1 MNSTYKIGFFT
12 AISLVI
18 ANMIGTG
25 VFTSLGFQLFD
36 IYSVFSILMLWLLG
50 GVISFCGALVYCEL
64 GVAIP
69 RSGGEY
75 AYLSKLIHPS
85 VGFLSGWVSST
96 VGFAAPVALASMAL
110 GSYVHTILPS
120 VNVTVCALSVVA
132 VITVIHATNLKTGS
146 NFQKVLTFLKV
157 FVILGFI
164 IAGFC
169 YTPEH
174 QITVEPQP
182 DSKREIFSSAFWVSL
197 IYVSYAYSGWNA
209 ASYLA
214 GDMENPKKNL
224 PRALLIGTGIVTVI
238 YVILNYIF
246 LYSTPANEL
255 VGVLEIG
262 HVSAMHIFG
271 EYMGKFMSL
280 IIAFLL
286 LSSIS
291 AMIMAGPRIIKSMGE
306 DLSILRFLSKTNK
319 NNVPY
324 VAVIAQS
331 GITVI
336 LIISAKFEQVLTFV
350 GFSLSIFTFLTVFS
364 VFILRAKKMSSPA
377 YKTWG
382 YPVTPLIFLAL
393 NGYILFKVFQDK
405 PTESLLGLLNVAVG
419 GIIYVAGKLVLEKK
433 QSKPCQE
440 VQN

>member
-1 MNSTYKIGFFT
+1 MNQVYKIGFYT

-36 IYSVFSILMLWLLG
+36 IHSVFSILVLWLLG
-50 GVISFCGALVYCEL
+50 GIISFCGALVYCEL

-75 AYLSKLIHPS
+75 VYLSKLMHPA

-110 GSYVHTILPS
+110 GSYVNKIFPQ
-120 VNVTVCALSVVA
+120 VPVTPCALIVVGG
-132 VITVIHATNLKTGS
+132 ITAIHATNLKAGS
-146 NFQKVLTFLKV
+146 HFQKVLTFLKV

-169 YTPEH
+169 YTPQH
-174 QITVEPQP
+174 VSSVLPQP
-182 DSKREIFSSAFWVSL
+182 DSLKEIFSPAFWVSL

-214 GDMENPKKNL
+214 GDMHQPQKNL
-224 PRALLIGTGIVTVI
+224 PRALLIGTLVVTVI
-238 YVILNYIF
+238 YVTLNYVF
-246 LYSTPANEL
+246 LYSTPASEL
-255 VGVLEIG
+255 TGVLEVG

-271 EYMGKFMSL
+271 EVAGRFMSL
-280 IIAFLL
+280 LIAFLL
-286 LSSIS
+286 ISSIS

-306 DLSILRFLSKTNK
+306 DLEILRFLSRTNR
-319 NNVPY
+319 NHVPY
-324 VAVIAQS
+324 VAVIVQS
-331 GITVI
+331 VITVLLI
-336 LIISAKFEQVLTFV
+336 LSAKFEQVLTFV

-364 VFILRAKKMSSPA
+364 VFILRARKLSSPD

-393 NGYILFKVFQDK
+393 NAFILYTVFREK
-405 PTESLLGLLNVAVG
+405 TVESLLGLLNVAFG
-419 GIIYVAGKLVLEKK
+419 GLVYLTGKLLISKKEKHK
-433 QSKPCQE
+433 CQE
-440 VQN
+440 VSN

>member
-1 MNSTYKIGFFT
+1 MNQAYKIGFYT

-36 IYSVFSILMLWLLG
+36 IHSVFSILLLWLLG
-50 GVISFCGALVYCEL
+50 GIISFCGALVYCEL

-75 AYLSKLIHPS
+75 AYLTRLIHPS

-110 GSYVHTILPS
+110 GSYVNKIFPQ
-120 VNVTVCALSVVA
+120 VNITFCALVVVGA
-132 VITVIHATNLKTGS
+132 ITVIHATNLKAGS
-146 NFQKVLTFLKV
+146 SFQKVLTFLKV
-157 FVILGFI
+157 FVIVGFI
-164 IAGFC
+164 VAGFC
-169 YTPEH
+169 YTPSH
-174 QITVEPQP
+174 QISVLPE
-182 DSKREIFSSAFWVSL
+182 SFSVAEVLSPAFWVSL

-214 GDMENPKKNL
+214 GDMENPQKNL
-224 PRALLIGTGIVTVI
+224 PRALLIGTLIVTVI
-238 YVILNYIF
+238 YVTLNFIF
-246 LYSTPANEL
+246 LYSAPAAEL
-255 VGVLEIG
+255 VGVLEVG

-271 EYMGKFMSL
+271 AVVGQFMSL

-286 LSSIS
+286 VSSIS

-306 DLSILRFLSKTNK
+306 DLGILNVLSRTNR

-324 VAVIAQS
+324 MAVIVQS
-331 GITVI
+331 AITVVLI
-336 LIISAKFEQVLTFV
+336 LSARFEQVLTFV

-364 VFILRAKKMSSPA
+364 VFILRARKLSSPA
-377 YKTWG
+377 YRTWG
-382 YPVTPLIFLAL
+382 YPVTPVIFLAL
-393 NGYILFKVFQDK
+393 NAFILYTVFREK
-405 PTESLLGLLNVAVG
+405 PAESLLGLLNVAFG
-419 GIIYVAGKLVLEKK
+419 GLVYLAGKFITSKKEK
-433 QSKPCQE
+433 QTCPE
-440 VQN
+440 V

>member
-1 MNSTYKIGFFT
+1 MNSTYKIGFYT

-36 IYSVFSILMLWLLG
+36 IHSVFSILVLWLLG
-50 GVISFCGALVYCEL
+50 GIISFCGALVYCEL

-75 AYLSKLIHPS
+75 AYLTKLIHPS

-110 GSYVHTILPS
+110 GSYVNKIFPQ
-120 VNVTVCALSVVA
+120 VNVTLCALLVVGA
-132 VITVIHATNLKTGS
+132 ITVIHATNLKAGS
-146 NFQKVLTFLKV
+146 SFQKVLTFLKV
-157 FVILGFI
+157 TVILGFI

-174 QITVEPQP
+174 HITIAPQA
-182 DSKREIFSSAFWVSL
+182 DSLKEILSPAFWVSL

-214 GDMENPKKNL
+214 GDMQNPQKNL
-224 PRALLIGTGIVTVI
+224 PRALLIGTLIVTVI
-238 YVILNYIF
+238 YVVINYIF
-246 LYSTPANEL
+246 LYSTPADEL
-255 VGVLEIG
+255 RGVLEIG
-262 HVSAMHIFG
+262 HASAMHIFG
-271 EYMGKFMSL
+271 EFIGKSMSI

-286 LSSIS
+286 VSSIS

-306 DLSILRFLSKTNK
+306 DLEILNFLSRTNK

-324 VAVIAQS
+324 VAVIVQS
-331 GITVI
+331 AITVI
-336 LIISAKFEQVLTFV
+336 LILSAKFEQVLTFV

-364 VFILRAKKMSSPA
+364 VFILRAKKMTSPA

-393 NGYILFKVFQDK
+393 NAFILYTVFREK
-405 PTESLLGLLNVAVG
+405 PTESILGLLNVAFG
-419 GIIYVAGKLVLEKK
+419 GLIYLAGKLIIQKKEKQK
-433 QSKPCQE
+433 CQE
-440 VQN
+440 V

>member
-1 MNSTYKIGFFT
+1 MNSTYKIGFYT

-36 IYSVFSILMLWLLG
+36 IHSTFSILMLWLLG
-50 GVISFCGALVYCEL
+50 GIISFCGALVYCEL

-75 AYLSKLIHPS
+75 AYLTKLIHPS

-110 GSYVHTILPS
+110 GSYVHKIFPQ
-120 VNVTVCALSVVA
+120 VNITLCALTVVGL
-132 VITVIHATNLKTGS
+132 ITVIHATNLKAGS
-146 NFQKVLTFLKV
+146 SFQKILTFLKV

-174 QITVEPQP
+174 AITIAPQAT
-182 DSKREIFSSAFWVSL
+182 SKAEIMSPAFWVSL

-214 GDMENPKKNL
+214 GDMQNPQKNL
-224 PRALLIGTGIVTVI
+224 PRALLIGTLIVTVI
-238 YVILNYIF
+238 YVVLNYIF

-271 EYMGKFMSL
+271 AVVGQFMSI

-286 LSSIS
+286 VSSIS

-306 DLSILRFLSKTNK
+306 DLEILNVLSRTNK

-324 VAVIAQS
+324 VAVIVQS
-331 GITVI
+331 AITVI
-336 LIISAKFEQVLTFV
+336 LILSAQFEQVLTFV

-364 VFILRAKKMSSPA
+364 VFILRARKLTSPE

-382 YPVTPLIFLAL
+382 YPVTPLIFLSL
-393 NGYILFKVFQDK
+393 NAFILYTVFREK
-405 PTESLLGLLNVAVG
+405 PTESLLGLLNVGFG
-419 GIIYVAGKLVLEKK
+419 GLIYLAGKLIIQKKEKQK
-433 QSKPCQE
+433 CQE
-440 VQN
+440 V

>member
-1 MNSTYKIGFFT
+1 MNSTYKIGFYT

-36 IYSVFSILMLWLLG
+36 IHSVFSILVLWLLG
-50 GVISFCGALVYCEL
+50 GIISFCGALVYCEL

-75 AYLSKLIHPS
+75 AYLTKLIHPS

-110 GSYVHTILPS
+110 GSYVNKIFPQ
-120 VNVTVCALSVVA
+120 VNVTLCALCVVGL
-132 VITVIHATNLKTGS
+132 ITVIHATNLKAGS
-146 NFQKVLTFLKV
+146 SFQKVLTFLKV

-169 YTPEH
+169 YTPAHE
-174 QITVEPQP
+174 ITILPQP
-182 DSKREIFSSAFWVSL
+182 TSKAEILSPAFWVSL

-214 GDMENPKKNL
+214 GDMQNPQKNL
-224 PRALLIGTGIVTVI
+224 PRALLIGTLIVTVI
-238 YVILNYIF
+238 YVTLNYIF

-255 VGVLEIG
+255 TGVLEIG

-271 EYMGKFMSL
+271 QVAGQFMSL

-286 LSSIS
+286 ISSIS

-306 DLSILRFLSKTNK
+306 DLEILNFLSRTNK

-324 VAVIAQS
+324 VAVIIQS
-331 GITVI
+331 AITVI
-336 LIISAKFEQVLTFV
+336 LILSAKFEQVLTFV

-364 VFILRAKKMSSPA
+364 VFILRARKLSSPN

-393 NGYILFKVFQDK
+393 NAFILYTVFREK
-405 PTESLLGLLNVAVG
+405 PFESLMGLLNVGFG
-419 GIIYVAGKLVLEKK
+419 GLIYLAGKLIIYKKEKQK
-433 QSKPCQE
+433 CQE
-440 VQN
+440 V

>member
-1 MNSTYKIGFFT
+1 MSSTYKIGFYT

-36 IYSVFSILMLWLLG
+36 IHSVFSILMLWLLG
-50 GVISFCGALVYCEL
+50 GIISFCGALVYCEL

-75 AYLSKLIHPS
+75 AYLTKLMHPS

-110 GSYVHTILPS
+110 GSYVNKIIPQI
-120 VNVTVCALSVVA
+120 NVTVCALCVVSL
-132 VITVIHATNLKTGS
+132 ITVIHATNLKAGS
-146 NFQKVLTFLKV
+146 NFQKILTFLKV

-169 YTPEH
+169 YTPQHE
-174 QITVEPQP
+174 ITIAPQP
-182 DSKREIFSSAFWVSL
+182 FSLKEIMSPAFWVSL

-214 GDMENPKKNL
+214 GDMQNPQKNL
-224 PRALLIGTGIVTVI
+224 PRALLIGTLIVTVI
-238 YVILNYIF
+238 YVVLNYIF

-255 VGVLEIG
+255 TGVLEIG

-271 EYMGKFMSL
+271 QVIGQFMS
-280 IIAFLL
+280 IVIAFLL
-286 LSSIS
+286 VSSIS

-306 DLSILRFLSKTNK
+306 DLEILGFLSKTNK

-324 VAVIAQS
+324 VAVIVQS
-331 GITVI
+331 AITVI
-336 LIISAKFEQVLTFV
+336 LILSAKFEQVLTFV
-350 GFSLSIFTFLTVFS
+350 GFSLSIFTFLTVSS
-364 VFILRAKKMSSPA
+364 VFILRARKLTSPD

-393 NGYILFKVFQDK
+393 NAFILYTVFREK
-405 PTESLLGLLNVAVG
+405 PTESLLGLLNVAFG
-419 GIIYVAGKLVLEKK
+419 GLIYIAGRFIIHKKEKEK
-433 QSKPCQE
+433 CQ
-440 VQN
+440 QA

>member
-1 MNSTYKIGFFT
+1 MNSTYKIGFYT

-36 IYSVFSILMLWLLG
+36 IHSTFSILMLWLLG
-50 GVISFCGALVYCEL
+50 GIISFCGAFVYCEL

-75 AYLSKLIHPS
+75 AYLTKLIHPC

-110 GSYVHTILPS
+110 GSYVHKIFPQ
-120 VNVTVCALSVVA
+120 VNVTLCALTVVGL
-132 VITVIHATNLKTGS
+132 ITVIHATNLKAGS
-146 NFQKVLTFLKV
+146 SFQKILTFLKV

-174 QITVEPQP
+174 AITIAPQAT
-182 DSKREIFSSAFWVSL
+182 SKAEMMSPAFWVSL

-214 GDMENPKKNL
+214 GDMQNPQKNL
-224 PRALLIGTGIVTVI
+224 PRALLIGTLIVTVI

-271 EYMGKFMSL
+271 AVVGQFMSL

-286 LSSIS
+286 VSSIS

-306 DLSILRFLSKTNK
+306 DLEILNVLSRTNK

-324 VAVIAQS
+324 VAVIVQS
-331 GITVI
+331 AITVI
-336 LIISAKFEQVLTFV
+336 LILSAQFEQVLTFV

-364 VFILRAKKMSSPA
+364 VFILRARKLTSPE

-382 YPVTPLIFLAL
+382 YPVTPLIFLSL
-393 NGYILFKVFQDK
+393 NAFILYTVFREK
-405 PTESLLGLLNVAVG
+405 PTESLLGLLNVGFG
-419 GIIYVAGKLVLEKK
+419 GLIYLAGKLIIQKKEKQK
-433 QSKPCQE
+433 CQE
-440 VQN
+440 V